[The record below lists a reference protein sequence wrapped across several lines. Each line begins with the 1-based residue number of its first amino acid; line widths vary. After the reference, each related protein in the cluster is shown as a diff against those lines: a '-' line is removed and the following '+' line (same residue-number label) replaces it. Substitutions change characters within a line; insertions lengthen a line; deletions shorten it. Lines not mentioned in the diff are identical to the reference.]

1 MKAHVYT
8 TGFIDNSEIT
18 PLKLIPDPPNF
29 RNSTSTIATAST
41 LNTNAAA
48 ALRLPIQANQMQFF
62 FCVHR
67 PAWLAEFI
75 TVLNTSMYS
84 KSRSGSAD
92 LHAFSL
98 FFFFASVIKRKIGVL
113 QINLNQLTFYWQ
125 MFLGFF
131 ISVLTKIH
139 ATLVLQ
145 GLSDKSG
152 KFL

>member
-1 MKAHVYT
+1 M
-8 TGFIDNSEIT
+8 
-18 PLKLIPDPPNF
+18 
-29 RNSTSTIATAST
+29 
-41 LNTNAAA
+41 
-48 ALRLPIQANQMQFF
+48 
-62 FCVHR
+62 
-67 PAWLAEFI
+67 AEFI

-98 FFFFASVIKRKIGVL
+98 FFFFASVIKRKIGV
-113 QINLNQLTFYWQ
+113 QKNLNQLTFYWQ